1 MVAQAQS
8 VMSGPVVARTV
19 LAYAGFWRRLAAYIV
34 DASLLVGIEIVLAS
48 SISVLQPN
56 DFEALA
62 NVAPVS
68 AALWWAYFA
77 ILESSPAQ
85 GTLGK
90 IAFDMRVTD
99 VHGDP
104 ISFRRAFFR
113 HSAKYLS
120 SLVMGTGWLLA
131 AFTPRKQALHDLVAG
146 TLVLRKFRV
155 VVAAADAAQDLGDQ
169 WDGSR
174 WVATASTKEKA

>member
-1 MVAQAQS
+1 M
-8 VMSGPVVARTV
+8 
-19 LAYAGFWRRLAAYIV
+19 YAGFWRRLGAYVV
-34 DASLLVGIEIVLAS
+34 DAALLVGIEIVLAS
-48 SISVLQPN
+48 WISVLQPN

-90 IAFDMRVTD
+90 LAFNLQVTD
-99 VHGDP
+99 VYGDP

-113 HSAKYLS
+113 HAAKFLS
-120 SLVMGTGWLLA
+120 SLLLGTGWLLA
-131 AFTPRKQALHDLVAG
+131 AFTPRKRALHDLVAG
-146 TLVLRKFRV
+146 TLVLRRV
-155 VVAAADAAQDLGDQ
+155 QLLAIGTEIPSEPGDH
-169 WDGSR
+169 WDGSH
-174 WVATASTKEKA
+174 WVASVPPQEKA

>member
-1 MVAQAQS
+1 MAKAAAIVPQQAIK
-8 VMSGPVVARTV
+8 TV
-19 LAYAGFWRRLAAYIV
+19 FTYAGFWRRLGAYVV
-34 DASLLVGIEIVLAS
+34 DAAMLVGIEIVLAS
-48 SISVLQPN
+48 SISILEPN

-90 IAFDMRVTD
+90 LAFGLQVTD
-99 VHGDP
+99 VYGDP

-113 HSAKYLS
+113 HSLKFVS
-120 SLVMGTGWLLA
+120 SLAVGMGWLLA
-131 AFTPRKQALHDLVAG
+131 AFTPRKQALHDLIAG
-146 TLVLRKFRV
+146 TLVMRRV
-155 VVAAADAAQDLGDQ
+155 QLVAIGSEIPSEPGDH

-174 WVATASTKEKA
+174 WVAPVTRQEKA